1 MPAPVLKRLPNGLPI
16 LTVPMMGTASV
27 TVLAMVNIGSRYETK
42 SEQGMSH
49 LLEHMLFKGSA
60 KWPTAKDIAQTLDS
74 VGADYNAFTAKDQ
87 TGYYVKVAH
96 EHLPLAIDIVA
107 DMIWRPK
114 LDAAELNCE
123 KKVICEEIKMYE
135 DNPLMHIGDLLESEI
150 FRGSSLGINI
160 AGSIKSVTALNRTQ
174 LDQYHR
180 RYYRPR
186 NLLVVAAGK
195 LTAAAGRRLRAK
207 FSEPWPG
214 QTGSF
219 TPFKVSQATPRVVIQ
234 RKPTQQVQL
243 ALGFPSYGYRHKN
256 RLGLDLLA
264 LVLGGNMS
272 SRLFMRLR
280 EREGL
285 CYSIGAAAE
294 QYEGAGALT
303 VQAGLDTSRLTM
315 AIRLIREELER
326 VVAEPISAAEL
337 TKAKEYI
344 RGKLTLAM
352 ENSSAQAHWAAKQYL
367 FEHTRES
374 LSEFLARVSRVR
386 VGELS
391 RAARDVISFKRANLA
406 LIGPCQDAKRWQ
418 RLVEP

>member
-1 MPAPVLKRLPNGLPI
+1 
-16 LTVPMMGTASV
+16 
-27 TVLAMVNIGSRYETK
+27 
-42 SEQGMSH
+42 
-49 LLEHMLFKGSA
+49 
-60 KWPTAKDIAQTLDS
+60 
-74 VGADYNAFTAKDQ
+74 
-87 TGYYVKVAH
+87 
-96 EHLPLAIDIVA
+96 
-107 DMIWRPK
+107 
-114 LDAAELNCE
+114 
-123 KKVICEEIKMYE
+123 MYE
-135 DNPLMHIGDLLESEI
+135 DNPLMHIGDLLESEV

-195 LTAAAGRRLRAK
+195 LTAATGRRLRAK

-374 LSEFLARVSRVR
+374 LPEFLARVSRVR